1 MEQNGTYE
9 SLNVHAERLEAL
21 ASDGI
26 VYPEKAAE
34 ICRRIRTELYALR
47 QAIKETCVPA
57 GPRGP
62 AAA

>member
-1 MEQNGTYE
+1 MEQNGIYE
-9 SLNVHAERLEAL
+9 SLNVHAERLEVL
-21 ASDGI
+21 ATDGI
-26 VYPEKAAE
+26 IHPEKAAE

-47 QAIKETCVPA
+47 QAVKEICVPA